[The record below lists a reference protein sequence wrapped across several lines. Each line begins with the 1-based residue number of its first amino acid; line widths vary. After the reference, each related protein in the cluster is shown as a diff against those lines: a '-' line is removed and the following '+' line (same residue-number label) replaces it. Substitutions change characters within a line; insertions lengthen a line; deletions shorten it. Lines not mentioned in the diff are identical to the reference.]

1 MHKKFN
7 FASAIGILITV
18 AGFAIDA
25 IQSAIAE
32 KRNREYISEC
42 VAEEVKKQ
50 LESPTKNEE
59 SVTTNKETV

>member
-1 MHKKFN
+1 MHKRFN

-25 IQSAIAE
+25 IQSAITE
-32 KRNREYISEC
+32 KENRKYISEC

-50 LESPTKNEE
+50 LEGPKPDEE
-59 SVTTNKETV
+59 SVKETE